1 MVAVISTGCAFR
13 PPLLPAVPTTGT
25 TVVVDS
31 EIQLAPGLLIATP
44 QLADPNFH
52 KSVVLMVEHQG
63 EGAYGLVINR
73 PTETPLA
80 ELLNS
85 IEIGWSG
92 SPAEPSWIGGPVQP
106 ETGWILH
113 ERVDGLDESLTRE
126 ISPGLYLSSARDALE
141 HLAAAPPRQ
150 IRFLLGYSGWGP
162 AQLESELSEGS
173 WVNGNVD
180 PGLIFETPASTLWEE
195 AVRAIGVDPNSLAP
209 ASGIH

>member
-1 MVAVISTGCAFR
+1 MQ
-13 PPLLPAVPTTGT
+13 P
-25 TVVVDS
+25 
-31 EIQLAPGLLIATP
+31 
-44 QLADPNFH
+44 
-52 KSVVLMVEHQG
+52 
-63 EGAYGLVINR
+63 
-73 PTETPLA
+73 
-80 ELLNS
+80 
-85 IEIGWSG
+85 
-92 SPAEPSWIGGPVQP
+92 EPS
-106 ETGWILH
+106 WILH
-113 ERVDGLDESLTRE
+113 ERVNGLDESLPRE

-173 WVNGNVD
+173 WVNGNVA